1 MHHVRIEFLF
11 LLVFLLKANSALSEA
26 ELRLR
31 CKWSSQRLFPFT
43 PFHSARE
50 FRTHEMDSALQL
62 QAANPLLNPLCSTS
76 QISQSIRANHLE
88 NDRAQNGIEKVVR
101 PLVRSFL
108 VNQIRLSIHFSI
120 RGKKSKSVFAF
131 LTYSREIWFAFSYG
145 KVLNLDR
152 RIEASDEIYRASKF
166 DYVFSFF
173 DAKQNARVCSTP
185 NIFRVMIINVFFF
198 EKFKLSFSHFL

>member
-1 MHHVRIEFLF
+1 MSIDCVRIELLF

-108 VNQIRLSIHFSI
+108 VNQIRLSVHLSI

-131 LTYSREIWFAFSYG
+131 LTYSTETGFSFSYA
-145 KVLNLDR
+145 KVSEFLR
-152 RIEASDEIYRASKF
+152 AIEASDEIDRVSKF
-166 DYVFSFF
+166 DNSLSFG
-173 DAKQNARVCSTP
+173 AKQKSLGQ
-185 NIFRVMIINVFFF
+185 IFFA
-198 EKFKLSFSHFL
+198 L